1 MSDEEDKKEVKPKRR
16 RSRSKKPQDYASQV
30 WDKIQAKE
38 AQEAPKAEV
47 VEAVEVVPVV
57 APVVESVVEAVDVA
71 PVEATPIVVEKAGD
85 EPQVGEVKKRKRRRS
100 RKKKSTATVAVV
112 EAEEA
117 LPEVTETVPVAE
129 PEPVIGEPVP
139 VEPVPVE
146 PVAVDPFAVE
156 PAEPEPVVPEPV
168 VAEPFVE
175 PVAPIVE
182 APVETPVEEPP
193 AEPFVEPAP
202 SAVPINPFAADV
214 ADSPWAEPEE
224 PVEAPVEAPI
234 PEPMPVNP
242 FDFSN
247 EPSEEPI
254 ETAEP
259 VEPIEPVAPVE
270 PAVMPINPF
279 ASDFSQP
286 AAPVAEAVTVEPES
300 EAETVDD
307 TEPVEA
313 EVVETSTPELV
324 EETEEAVANVV
335 ASDVGAPKEEFKG
348 EFWHILEQAGITQG
362 VIKGVS
368 IFLVILTL
376 ALCTYFFGWYK
387 IFGFSG
393 GDEPIVETPEV
404 TDEVPTGG
412 STSGIVSSY
421 IFGLEYTDQA
431 KPVIV
436 AEPIGKYGIISGLEL
451 AFDLGFQGDLQ
462 QKGFIEYVELLR
474 RLKNLT
480 EVDVYK
486 LVDNSVDR
494 RKTVEDL
501 ILEMETLSEE
511 GTKVVAKLT
520 GELANLDAKYDSVA
534 TTRDGFEQ
542 KFFDSLNALKGS
554 QAYED
559 LNDFIKIS
567 NDGTKLKAYHQA
579 EKLLV
584 NAYNRF
590 LLLLRPRLQDIKT
603 NSEALIKG
611 IKIFDVPGSDINA
624 IIKVQ
629 P

>member
-1 MSDEEDKKEVKPKRR
+1 MSDEEDKKEVKPKKR

-47 VEAVEVVPVV
+47 VEAVEVVPV
-57 APVVESVVEAVDVA
+57 
-71 PVEATPIVVEKAGD
+71 EATPIAAEKAGN

-139 VEPVPVE
+139 VEPVPV
-146 PVAVDPFAVE
+146 DPFAVE
-156 PAEPEPVVPEPV
+156 PVVTEPV
-168 VAEPFVE
+168 VAELFVE

-247 EPSEEPI
+247 EPSEAPI
-254 ETAEP
+254 EN
-259 VEPIEPVAPVE
+259 VE
-270 PAVMPINPF
+270 PAAMPINPF

-286 AAPVAEAVTVEPES
+286 AAPVAEAVTVEAES

-313 EVVETSTPELV
+313 EVVETSTPEVV

-335 ASDVGAPKEEFKG
+335 ASDVGVAKDEIKE

-387 IFGFSG
+387 IFSFGG
-393 GDEPIVETPEV
+393 GDEPVVETPEV

-431 KPVIV
+431 KPVIE

-462 QKGFIEYVELLR
+462 EKGFIEYVELLR
-474 RLKNLT
+474 RLKNLS

-520 GELANLDAKYDSVA
+520 RELANLDAKYDSVA

-554 QAYED
+554 QAYDD